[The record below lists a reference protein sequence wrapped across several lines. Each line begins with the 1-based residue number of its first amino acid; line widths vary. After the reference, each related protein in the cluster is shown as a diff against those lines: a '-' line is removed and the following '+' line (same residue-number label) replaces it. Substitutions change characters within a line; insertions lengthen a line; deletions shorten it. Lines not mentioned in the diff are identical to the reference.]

1 MYPLN
6 RNRRLRSC
14 SAIRDLVRETELS
27 NNDFIVP
34 LFVVEGKNIK
44 KEILSMP
51 DYYQWSLDLLEQ
63 EVKELWKIGLKAVL
77 VFAKIDDA
85 LKDNKGT
92 EALNK
97 DGLMQRAIKTIKN
110 SIPEMLVMTDV
121 ALDPYSSFGHDGIV
135 ENYKILNDSTINV
148 LSEMAISHAN
158 AGANFVA
165 PSDMMDGRVL
175 KIREALEA
183 QGFLDTGIMSYSIK
197 YSSSFYGPF
206 RNALDSTPGFGDKK
220 TYQMDYGNRKESINE
235 ALKDIEEGADI
246 IIIKPGITY
255 LDIISLLSQ
264 EVNTPIAVYQVSGEY
279 SMLKSAAAKGF
290 LDYDKVMMEELFA
303 FKRAGANMIVTYHA
317 KNAVNL
323 LNKSL

>member
-14 SAIRDLVRETELS
+14 SAIRDLVRENQLS

-44 KEILSMP
+44 KEIVSMP
-51 DYYQWSLDLLEQ
+51 NYYQWSLDLLEK

-77 VFAKIDDA
+77 IFTKVDDN
-85 LKDNKGT
+85 LKDNRGT

-110 SIPEMLVMTDV
+110 SVPEMLVMTDI

-135 ENYKILNDSTINV
+135 ENFKILNDATIDV
-148 LSEMAISHAN
+148 LSEMAVSHAT

-175 KIREALEA
+175 KIREALEIE
-183 QGFLDTGIMSYSIK
+183 GFFETGIMSYSVK
-197 YSSSFYGPF
+197 YASSFYGPF
-206 RNALDSTPGFGDKK
+206 RNALDSAPGFGDKK
-220 TYQMDYGNRKESINE
+220 TYQMDFANQKEAINE
-235 ALKDIEEGADI
+235 AMKDLEEGADI
-246 IIIKPGITY
+246 IMVKPGITY
-255 LDIISLLSQ
+255 LDIINSLS
-264 EVNTPIAVYQVSGEY
+264 NKINSPIAAYQVSGEY
-279 SMLKSAAAKGF
+279 SMLKIAEEKGF
-290 LDYDKVMMEELFA
+290 LDYNQVMIEQLFA
-303 FKRAGANMIVTYHA
+303 FKRAGASMIASYHA
-317 KNAVNL
+317 KEAVKL
-323 LNKSL
+323 LNQY